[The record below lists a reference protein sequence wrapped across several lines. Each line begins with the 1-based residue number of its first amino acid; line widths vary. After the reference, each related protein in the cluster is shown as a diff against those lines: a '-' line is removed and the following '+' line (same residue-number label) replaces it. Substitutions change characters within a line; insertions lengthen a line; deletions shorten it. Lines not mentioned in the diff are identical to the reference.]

1 MNKLGDKVN
10 KKWIL
15 TLSLICISIILFVP
29 LTHAGGPSDILTV
42 WTDKPAYSVGQVGKL
57 YITYNN
63 IGGNPVTIRYI
74 TVIFE
79 EWWAYDKA
87 KSQWIGNITYT
98 PSDAEKTIT
107 EHTVRVYEIGFT
119 VPSDGRAV
127 KTAVEIKVYTNLPI
141 PDELKPKPEISVV
154 ETPVYMEQIATL
166 FTIQVVLIIV
176 CTIIIAATIF
186 LSVRRPQVTWRTEE
200 KVQ

>member
-29 LTHAGGPSDILTV
+29 LTHAGGPSDILTM

-79 EWWAYDKA
+79 KWWAYDKA

-127 KTAVEIKVYTNLPI
+127 ETNANIKVYTT
-141 PDELKPKPEISVV
+141 PDEPRAVSTIKISVV
-154 ETPVYMEQIATL
+154 ETPVYMEQIITL
-166 FTIQVVLIIV
+166 LTIQVVLIIV

>member
-29 LTHAGGPSDILTV
+29 LTHAGGPSDILTM

-107 EHTVRVYEIGFT
+107 EHTTRVYELSFT

-127 KTAVEIKVYTNLPI
+127 DTDVEIKVYTNLPAPDKPDDI
-141 PDELKPKPEISVV
+141 PKIYVA

-176 CTIIIAATIF
+176 CTVIIAATIF

-200 KVQ
+200 KAQ